1 MFPVKRDSLKLP
13 HIQDELYGWQRG
25 GHKMDQPAAAAEQI
39 LLIAVKAHSLGN
51 RAFDWNLRTHRPTS
65 HARPIIFTDEFS

>member
-1 MFPVKRDSLKLP
+1 MCPVKRDSIKLP
-13 HIQDELYGWQRG
+13 HIQDELYEWQRG

-51 RAFDWNLRTHRPTS
+51 GAFD
-65 HARPIIFTDEFS
+65 